1 MKKLLIVIPWT
12 RYYVGNRD
20 CPFASS
26 PERAPEGVVGLATYL
41 ISKGADVRIADTL
54 YMLRLNDGDTDATL
68 TQLWETCAD
77 FKPDVIGFS
86 FFTARFECAA
96 QIFDDLRLRY
106 AHSDTSR
113 QPMFIAGGV
122 HPTLLPQVTLQ
133 YMPLDAVVVGEGE
146 LPLLELLGGKHPR
159 EIKGIFMPGDVH
171 VEKAN
176 VVECLDDLP
185 VPDWSLID
193 IDHYTQP
200 SYQISNTRLLRTMPV
215 TFGRGCLYRCNFCAH
230 NCFLRARHHSAN
242 YFVAKMRQVA
252 QQCGIDTFVVQDSSI
267 GNFSDEW
274 AEVCRQLIAMD
285 SPFRWW
291 ANLRANQANRR
302 LLQLMKQAGCIKL
315 FFGFES
321 GSPRILKRMSK
332 RITVEQCRQAAEL
345 CHEVGIP
352 FYTSYIIN
360 YFGEEESDL
369 QLTEELIRQ
378 TQPTSLS
385 VNTFS
390 PIPGSADYESHT
402 QMIKPYIN
410 TIHDWTR
417 LGMLAAPLRFGNM
430 PEERFDYWRTRLR
443 SLKQEINS
451 HETAPEP

>member
-146 LPLLELLGGKHPR
+146 LPLLELLDGKHPR

-302 LLQLMKQAGCIKL
+302 LLQLMKQAGAVPRSGDTVLHKL
-315 FFGFES
+315 HNKLLRGRRE
-321 GSPRILKRMSK
+321 RL
-332 RITVEQCRQAAEL
+332 AANRGTYTPNATNIA
-345 CHEVGIP
+345 VGQHVLA
-352 FYTSYIIN
+352 N
-360 YFGEEESDL
+360 
-369 QLTEELIRQ
+369 
-378 TQPTSLS
+378 
-385 VNTFS
+385 
-390 PIPGSADYESHT
+390 
-402 QMIKPYIN
+402 
-410 TIHDWTR
+410 TR
-417 LGMLAAPLRFGNM
+417 LGRLRK
-430 PEERFDYWRTRLR
+430 PHPDDKTIYQHHTRLDAVR
-443 SLKQEINS
+443 NASSPVTFWEYARRTVRLLADTATVV
-451 HETAPEP
+451 ETRNQLA

>member
-133 YMPLDAVVVGEGE
+133 YMPLDAGVVGEGE
-146 LPLLELLGGKHPR
+146 LPLLDLLGGKHPR
-159 EIKGIFMPGDVH
+159 EIKGIFLPGDVH

-176 VVECLDDLP
+176 VVWNASTTCL
-185 VPDWSLID
+185 
-193 IDHYTQP
+193 
-200 SYQISNTRLLRTMPV
+200 
-215 TFGRGCLYRCNFCAH
+215 C
-230 NCFLRARHHSAN
+230 
-242 YFVAKMRQVA
+242 
-252 QQCGIDTFVVQDSSI
+252 
-267 GNFSDEW
+267 
-274 AEVCRQLIAMD
+274 
-285 SPFRWW
+285 
-291 ANLRANQANRR
+291 
-302 LLQLMKQAGCIKL
+302 
-315 FFGFES
+315 
-321 GSPRILKRMSK
+321 
-332 RITVEQCRQAAEL
+332 
-345 CHEVGIP
+345 
-352 FYTSYIIN
+352 
-360 YFGEEESDL
+360 
-369 QLTEELIRQ
+369 
-378 TQPTSLS
+378 PT
-385 VNTFS
+385 
-390 PIPGSADYESHT
+390 GA
-402 QMIKPYIN
+402 
-410 TIHDWTR
+410 
-417 LGMLAAPLRFGNM
+417 
-430 PEERFDYWRTRLR
+430 
-443 SLKQEINS
+443 
-451 HETAPEP
+451 